1 MSQWSRAH
9 LCFEERWFIGLHSVY
24 IMRLLLRAERLRI
37 FPHKDIVGS
46 GSWLKSAHLSGDRNN
61 SSNHCGTVTEP
72 GSVFFTA
79 AALTRF
85 RTLGR

>member
-1 MSQWSRAH
+1 MSQRSRAH
-9 LCFEERWFIGLHSVY
+9 LRFEVRSFIGLHSVY

-37 FPHKDIVGS
+37 FPHEDIVGS
-46 GSWLKSAHLSGDRNN
+46 GSLLKSAHLSGDRNN
-61 SSNHCGTVTEP
+61 SSNHRGAGTEP

-79 AALTRF
+79 AAPTRF